1 MSYVPRLWCRA
12 FDAAATLALVA
23 LVAIA
28 GCGSAPRPSSLTPI
42 VRALPAEAPD
52 VKGALPEVTVTL
64 GATTPGAAEARG
76 HAWYVTAVRDPV
88 RGNFTAAVERRS
100 VNPLWF
106 DAPNEDDQRAAIVVV
121 LRDGRPADLL
131 LSVEHG
137 QFVCQSKQRANACAL
152 RVSVDGAPPASVWF
166 AVPRHWARTHLH
178 LLGGQDAARLLAA
191 MPKARQLRV
200 QPTFD
205 QEGSPEIE
213 FAVAGLDRAIDRLT
227 KHSVAAPRKL
237 VAAN

>member
-1 MSYVPRLWCRA
+1 MRPVPRSFSRA
-12 FDAAATLALVA
+12 LAAPAALALLA
-23 LVAIA
+23 LGVTA
-28 GCGSAPRPSSLTPI
+28 GCGPSSRPPAAIPI
-42 VRALPAEAPD
+42 VRSPSLEAPD
-52 VKGALPEVTVTL
+52 VEGALPEVTVTL
-64 GATTPGAAEARG
+64 GATTRDAAEARG

-106 DAPNEDDQRAAIVVV
+106 DSPNEDDQRAAIVVV
-121 LRDGRPADLL
+121 LRDGRPSDLL

-137 QFVCQSKQRANACAL
+137 QFVCQSKQRANACPL
-152 RVSVDGAPPASVWF
+152 RVSIDGMLPASVWF
-166 AVPRHWARTHLH
+166 AVPRHWAPTHLH

-191 MPKARQLRV
+191 IPKARQLRI

-213 FAVAGLDRAIDRLT
+213 FAVAGLDRAIDRVT
-227 KHSVAAPRKL
+227 KRAVAASRKL